1 MRKIII
7 ATDYSPEA
15 SNATAYAAS
24 LAAKRGYELI
34 LFTLYNPSI
43 HALNARSSGAL
54 LDGLM
59 TENQNKLNETASE
72 IENSHKVTVTPYF
85 ATGDFFEEIKRCIET
100 TEADMLVM
108 GMAQKS
114 IEQDLLGNTTT
125 TAIHRLQIP
134 ILSIPLEVKYED
146 IKHILFAYD
155 AAHGVPEQALERV
168 HTLAEGYGATVE
180 IFNVKDKAGEIE
192 NKTEDTTVIDEMM
205 DDIAYYYKNV
215 ESTEVIKAIKQETI
229 DTKTDLLVM
238 VPQQYGFWSSI
249 VHRSKTRMMA
259 SGNNILL
266 LSIPM

>member
-1 MRKIII
+1 MKKIII

-15 SNATAYAAS
+15 SNATDYAAQI
-24 LAAKRGYELI
+24 AAKRGYGLV

-43 HALNARSSGAL
+43 HALNARSPS
-54 LDGLM
+54 
-59 TENQNKLNETASE
+59 TFLNEMMTDNQKKLEDLATE
-72 IENSHKVTVTPYF
+72 IKTNFNIEVTTYF
-85 ATGDFFEEIKRCIET
+85 STGSFFEEMERCIET
-100 TEADMLVM
+100 TGATMLVM

-125 TAIHRLQIP
+125 TAIHRLKLP
-134 ILSIPLEVKYED
+134 ILSVPLDVSYHD

-155 AAHGVPEQALERV
+155 ATHEVPEQALEQV
-168 HTLAEGYGATVE
+168 HTLAEDYGATVE
-180 IFNVKDKAGEIE
+180 IFNVKDRTDQIE
-192 NKTEDTTVIDEMM
+192 NDTNTSTIDELM
-205 DDIAYYYKNV
+205 DDISYYYKNV
-215 ESTEVIKAIKQETI
+215 ESTEVIKAIRQETLE
-229 DTKTDLLVM
+229 TKTDLLVM